1 MDVKNEVLY
10 RVYFLVFG
18 LVVPISILLF
28 YKTVQISIVQGE
40 KWRMEGEKAYI
51 RERPIEAE
59 RGNIMARDGSLLA
72 TSVPYFDIY
81 FDPYAPSED
90 DYYNNLDTLAYC
102 LATYVDDSY
111 TVGGYREYLFDLRD
125 TTINKKRH
133 IPIKRKVSYSEK
145 REIEQF
151 PLFNKGRFQGGF
163 KAIKRSERKR
173 PFGVLARRTIGYVR
187 EEAQDIGLEG
197 TFDEVLGGSPG
208 SEFAM
213 PIDMIQVDKSHDL
226 WMPLEDLASIEPKSG
241 DDILTTLDINI
252 QDISERALMKAMR
265 YHDAEWGTAIVMEVK
280 TGKIRAI
287 ANLGRLEDKSEWYEI
302 YNYAIGTGIE
312 PGSTFKL
319 ASIMALLEDNY
330 ITLEDSIDIENG
342 RTTFYDEVMEDA
354 SPYSFRLDT
363 ITVRKAFEIS
373 SNVGIAK
380 LVDKYY
386 GTPSKINEN
395 KGAAKFIERLKDFN
409 LNLPTDIRIQGEE
422 KPFIKEAYSDEDQ
435 WSGLTLPWMSTGYEM
450 KLTPLQLLNFY
461 NAVANDGVMM
471 KPMLV
476 EEIQRFG
483 KPLETFRP
491 TVIKKE
497 LASKRTL
504 EQAHQ
509 LLRGV
514 VERGTAHKLYSE
526 RFSFAG
532 KTGTAQVNYKR
543 LASGTRVGGYQAS
556 FAGYFPAENP
566 LYSCM
571 VVIYKPRKN
580 GIYGGDVAG
589 PVFKEIVEKCYESI
603 IELHEPINAGPR
615 PLLGERSLPVGSIG
629 FKEEMKQVLSFLNL
643 NWYGAPDTEL
653 TALAASSDSLMM
665 YNRTV
670 PEETIPNVVG
680 MGLRDALY
688 LLENKGL
695 KVEISGVG
703 KVVRQSHLPG
713 TSLKGQTLTLT
724 LN

>member
-10 RVYFLVFG
+10 RVYFLVFA
-18 LVVPISILLF
+18 LVVPISMLLF
-28 YKTVQISIVQGE
+28 YKTVQISIIDGD
-40 KWRMEGEKAYI
+40 KWREDGKKAYI

-59 RGNIMARDGSLLA
+59 RGNIMAADGSLLA
-72 TSVPYFDIY
+72 TSVPYFDIF
-81 FDPYAPSED
+81 FDPFASSED
-90 DYYNNLDTLAYC
+90 DYYKNLDTLAYC
-102 LATYVDDSY
+102 LATFVDDSY
-111 TVGGYREYLFDLRD
+111 TVGGYREYLYDLRD
-125 TTINKKRH
+125 TLINRKRH

-145 REIEQF
+145 REIEKF
-151 PLFNKGRFQGGF
+151 PLFNLGQYRGGF
-163 KAIKRSERKR
+163 IAVKRSERKR

-197 TFDEVLGGSPG
+197 TFDDILGGSPG

-213 PIDMIQVDKSHDL
+213 PVDMIQVDKSQDL

-252 QDISERALMKAMR
+252 QDISERALMRAVR
-265 YHDAEWGTAIVMEVK
+265 HHDAEWGTAIVMEVK

-287 ANLGRLEDKSEWYEI
+287 ANLGKVEDREEWYEI

-319 ASIMALLEDNY
+319 ASIMALLEDGY

-342 RTTFYDEVMEDA
+342 RTTFYEDVMEDA
-354 SPYSFRLDT
+354 SPYSFKLDT

-395 KGAAKFIERLKDFN
+395 KGAAKFIERLKGFN
-409 LNLPTDIRIQGEE
+409 LNLPTDVKIQGEE
-422 KPFIKEAYSDEDQ
+422 MPFIKEAYSSEDQ
-435 WSGLTLPWMSTGYEM
+435 WSGITLPWMSTGYEM
-450 KLTPLQLLNFY
+450 KLTPLQLLTFY
-461 NAVANDGVMM
+461 NAVANNGVMM

-476 EEIQRFG
+476 EQVQRFG
-483 KPLETFRP
+483 EPLEIYRP
-491 TVIKKE
+491 TVVKKE
-497 LASKRTL
+497 LASKKTL
-504 EQAHQ
+504 EQAQQ

-514 VERGTAHKLYSE
+514 VERGTAQKLYTE

-532 KTGTAQVNYKR
+532 KTGTAQVDYKR

-556 FAGYFPAENP
+556 FVGYFPAEDP
-566 LYSCM
+566 LYSCT
-571 VVIYKPRKN
+571 VVIYKPRRN
-580 GIYGGDVAG
+580 GFYGGDVAG
-589 PVFKEIVEKCYESI
+589 PVFKEIAEKCYESI
-603 IELHEPINAGPR
+603 LELHEPINAGPR
-615 PLLGERSLPVGSIG
+615 PMLGERSLPVGSIG
-629 FKEEMKQVLSFLNL
+629 YKEDMKQVLEFLNL
-643 NWYGAPDTEL
+643 SWYGDPETEL
-653 TALAASSDSLMM
+653 TALTASADSLTL
-665 YNRTV
+665 NRRTV
-670 PEETIPNVVG
+670 SDETIPNVVG
-680 MGLRDALY
+680 MGLRDALF

-695 KVEISGVG
+695 KVDVEGVG
-703 KVVRQSHLPG
+703 KVIRQSHRPG
-713 TSLKGQTLTLT
+713 TPLKGQTLILT